1 MAEQSQLNIYQK
13 LAKIREQVEVM
24 RKNKS
29 GYGYTYV
36 SDGNPNHFSVTRH
49 KLAKSRKTMPCKGFS
64 EISD

>member
-1 MAEQSQLNIYQK
+1 MAEQAQLNIYQK

-36 SDGNPNHFSVTRH
+36 SEDEI
-49 KLAKSRKTMPCKGFS
+49 LAKIQVFMK
-64 EISD
+64 